1 LRRLGCVE
9 RPEKSAALLLLLLM
23 MMMMMLMRSWLES
36 GSHHT
41 RTAQQSTPNK
51 AMPGLRKNHRV
62 FAGAEHS
69 SFQH

>member
-9 RPEKSAALLLLLLM
+9 RTEKSAALLMMMM

-69 SFQH
+69 FFQH